1 MLKVKEG
8 IGCGI
13 PYSIIVLIMLI
24 MAFFDFEMRII
35 MCVVGIPLLL
45 YIPSFFKEI
54 QMSRDGCLIK
64 VFFWKRFY
72 RWDAFETV
80 RLLDFGQYI
89 KGGNHGNAP
98 YFSEGILFCT
108 RRILKYPVKVDPPTY
123 FLLRDPLGLR
133 SFYIQFPP
141 ESAYTTKMAF
151 GVLEYGFYPYR
162 ADRAEFMSKVEE
174 WGLKIEGLNVPMPP
188 EQQAAKKRK

>member
-8 IGCGI
+8 TGSGI
-13 PYSIIVLIMLI
+13 AYCILLLLMIIPV
-24 MAFFDFEMRII
+24 FFNDAWRIVMYI
-35 MCVVGIPLLL
+35 VGIPLLL
-45 YIPSFFKEI
+45 YIPSFFKEL
-54 QMSRDGCLIK
+54 QMSKDGCLIK

-72 RWDAFETV
+72 RWNTFKTV
-80 RLLDFGQYI
+80 RLLDFSQYT

-108 RRILKYPVKVDPPTY
+108 RRIPKYPVKVDPPTY

-188 EQQAAKKRK
+188 EQLAAKKRK

>member
-8 IGCGI
+8 TGSGI
-13 PYSIIVLIMLI
+13 AYCILLLLMIIF
-24 MAFFDFEMRII
+24 AFFNDAWRIVMYI
-35 MCVVGIPLLL
+35 VGIPLLL
-45 YIPSFFKEI
+45 YIPSFFKEL
-54 QMSRDGCLIK
+54 QMSKDGCLIK
-64 VFFWKRFY
+64 VFLWKRFY
-72 RWDAFETV
+72 RWIAFETI
-80 RLLDFGQYI
+80 RLLDFGQC
-89 KGGNHGNAP
+89 GGSNHGNAP

-108 RRILKYPVKVDPPTY
+108 RRIPKYPVKVDPPTY

-188 EQQAAKKRK
+188 EQLAAKKRK

>member
-8 IGCGI
+8 TGSGI
-13 PYSIIVLIMLI
+13 AYCILLLLMIIPV
-24 MAFFDFEMRII
+24 FFNDAWRIVMYI
-35 MCVVGIPLLL
+35 VGIPLLL
-45 YIPSFFKEI
+45 YIPSFFKEL
-54 QMSRDGCLIK
+54 QMSKDGCLIK
-64 VFFWKRFY
+64 VFLWKRFY
-72 RWDAFETV
+72 RWNAFETI
-80 RLLDFGQYI
+80 RLLDFGQC
-89 KGGNHGNAP
+89 GGSNHGNAP

-108 RRILKYPVKVDPPTY
+108 RRIPKYPVKVDPPTY

-141 ESAYTTKMAF
+141 ESAYTTKMEF

-162 ADRAEFMSKVEE
+162 VDRAEFMSKVEE

-188 EQQAAKKRK
+188 EQLAAKKKR

>member
-8 IGCGI
+8 TGSGI
-13 PYSIIVLIMLI
+13 AYCILLLLMIIF
-24 MAFFDFEMRII
+24 AFFNDAWRIVMYI
-35 MCVVGIPLLL
+35 VGIPLLL
-45 YIPSFFKEI
+45 YIPSFFKEL
-54 QMSRDGCLIK
+54 QMSKDGCLIK
-64 VFFWKRFY
+64 VFLWKRFY
-72 RWDAFETV
+72 RWNTFKTV

-108 RRILKYPVKVDPPTY
+108 RRIPKYPVKVDPPTY

-141 ESAYTTKMAF
+141 ESAYTTKMEF

-188 EQQAAKKRK
+188 EQLAAKKKS